1 MSRVDVN
8 AKLFALKGQLEGAEF
23 PLTAGELTLGRGES
37 NTICLDGDRSVSRH
51 HCVIETRD
59 GQFIIRD
66 LESANRTYIN
76 DVAVDEQALQDQDEI
91 RIGKSVFLFS
101 LKGEAIPRAAAA
113 DPDDSDSV
121 HGNTVVLR
129 RADAA
134 YLQPERLVDDAAQ
147 SARVA
152 RNLKSILQVCR
163 TLLSVSGL
171 VDLQRRLLD
180 SAFES
185 IRAQRGAILLGESAF
200 HWVRNRE
207 RANAFR
213 IPRRVIQRVL
223 EERAS
228 LCINDM
234 LTESSLT
241 PSETMVQARVSSIL
255 AVPLVLSGTAIGAI
269 YADISDSAGRF
280 GDDDL
285 QLLTGIAEIAAA
297 PLENALKLDRL
308 ERENQRLIMELAG
321 GQALIGGSDRMR
333 AVRRFILKVAPS
345 ESTVL
350 ITGSSGTGKE
360 LVARAIHRNSS
371 RAAKRFVAINCAAVA
386 ETLLESEF
394 FGHEKGAFTG
404 AASQKKGKLEEAD
417 GGTVFLD
424 EIGELALP
432 LQAKMLRVLQERE
445 LERVGGTRSI
455 PINIRVI
462 AATNRNLEEE
472 IRRGAF
478 RQDLYYRLNVVAV
491 AMPDLRDRRADIP
504 LLARHFLEKHAAD
517 GGRRI
522 AGISEEAVSCLVN
535 YDWPGNVRELENA
548 IQRAIVL
555 GSTDIILPEDLP
567 DGIVEN
573 GGGAS
578 EDRSEA
584 KFHETIRGFKK
595 QLVTRALEQANGNY
609 TEAAKLLGLHPNNL
623 HRLAKTLNL
632 K

>member
-8 AKLFALKGQLEGAEF
+8 AKLFALVGQLEGAEF
-23 PLTAGELTLGRGES
+23 PLTAGGLTLGRGES
-37 NTICLDGDRSVSRH
+37 NTVCLDGDRSVSRH
-51 HCVIETRD
+51 HCVIEARD
-59 GQFIIRD
+59 GQFIVRD
-66 LESANRTYIN
+66 LESANRTYVN
-76 DVAVDEQALQDQDEI
+76 DVAVDERVLENQDEI

-101 LKGEAIPRAAAA
+101 LNGDAVPRAATPA
-113 DPDDSDSV
+113 DLDESDPV

-134 YLQPERLVDDAAQ
+134 YLQPERLVDDAVQ

-171 VDLQRRLLD
+171 EDLQRRLLE
-180 SAFES
+180 SAFET
-185 IRAQRGAILLGESAF
+185 IPAQRGAILLGESAF
-200 HWVRNRE
+200 HWVRNRGQSRE
-207 RANAFR
+207 FR
-213 IPRRVIQRVL
+213 IPRRVIRRVL

-228 LCINDM
+228 LCINDI
-234 LTESSLT
+234 ESSLV
-241 PSETMVQARVSSIL
+241 PSETMVRARVSSIL
-255 AVPLVLSGTAIGAI
+255 AVPLVLSDAAIGAI
-269 YADISDSAGRF
+269 YADISEAAGQF
-280 GDDDL
+280 NDDDL

-297 PLENALKLDRL
+297 PLENALKLDWL
-308 ERENQRLIMELAG
+308 ERENQRLMAELAG
-321 GQALIGGSDRMR
+321 GHALIGGSDRMR
-333 AVRRFILKVAPS
+333 SVHRFILKVAPS

-350 ITGSSGTGKE
+350 ISGSSGTGKE
-360 LVARAIHRNSS
+360 LVARAIHRHSPRS
-371 RAAKRFVAINCAAVA
+371 GKRFVAINCAAVA

-455 PINIRVI
+455 PVNIRVI

-491 AMPDLRDRRADIP
+491 TMPDLRDRRADIP

-567 DGIVEN
+567 DGIVET
-573 GGGAS
+573 GGGAG

-584 KFHETIRGFKK
+584 KFHETIRDFKK
-595 QLVTRALEQANGNY
+595 QLVTRALEQAKGNY